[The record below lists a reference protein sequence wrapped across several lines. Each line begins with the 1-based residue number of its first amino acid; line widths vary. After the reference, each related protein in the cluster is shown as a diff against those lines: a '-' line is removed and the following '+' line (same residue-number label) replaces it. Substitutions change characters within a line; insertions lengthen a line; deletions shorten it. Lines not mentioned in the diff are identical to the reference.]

1 MYFYS
6 DNHGSLEPSAAE
18 QDPMRQHFSLAT
30 HPTLPIV
37 LFSDGFLVTVVQL
50 PVDVNTASMMRD
62 LVLGSAKYLKKVYE
76 QENLDMTVA
85 DAYKLSK
92 GKTFLKFCVILT
104 QYYMGLDAKKLR
116 CLQPGYSEI
125 SQLSYTF

>member
-92 GKTFLKFCVILT
+92 GKTLLKF
-104 QYYMGLDAKKLR
+104 
-116 CLQPGYSEI
+116 
-125 SQLSYTF
+125 